1 MKQKQFA
8 NQQNNPAAKN
18 QNCKLRMGRRCSLGI
33 ASSVWFPVSQD
44 RNNLNYKINA
54 RHFLTEGLLFWF
66 IHCLKS
72 CPGPEPRHHFWHMRN
87 IELFTC
93 GNLYKVRPLACFQTG
108 TKYPAWQHVPHY
120 GSLVPQQWQHG
131 PQLPVSDS
139 AAAASLPA
147 AAAAMQGTVR
157 GHDPARDQPGLHE
170 HPRPLRPGEGGMHY
184 FYD

>member
-1 MKQKQFA
+1 
-8 NQQNNPAAKN
+8 
-18 QNCKLRMGRRCSLGI
+18 
-33 ASSVWFPVSQD
+33 
-44 RNNLNYKINA
+44 
-54 RHFLTEGLLFWF
+54 
-66 IHCLKS
+66 
-72 CPGPEPRHHFWHMRN
+72 MRN

-184 FYD
+184 FYDRIGVDVSEHH